1 MLFNAHCLYKHVE
14 MRYQQCSIYKEHLCL
29 ISRDPS
35 RRLEMASTFLSVIC
49 KILVIAVVCAALL
62 FSSGTAQY
70 MCMGKCADIP
80 DCDNYCKTKGVY
92 PKGGVCLPLHHYCC
106 CYM

>member
-1 MLFNAHCLYKHVE
+1 
-14 MRYQQCSIYKEHLCL
+14 
-29 ISRDPS
+29 
-35 RRLEMASTFLSVIC
+35 MAATFHSVIC
-49 KILVIAVVCAALL
+49 KILVIAMVCAALL
-62 FSSGTAQY
+62 FSSAQY

-106 CYM
+106 CYI